1 MKDSTMERR
10 SFLKYAATA
19 TVATGLLGRP
29 IAAQTGQKGTKMS
42 KALQF

>member
-10 SFLKYAATA
+10 SFFKYGATA
-19 TVATGLLGRP
+19 TVASGQLDRP
-29 IAAQTGQKGTKMS
+29 IAARAGQKGTKMS

>member
-19 TVATGLLGRP
+19 TVASGLLGRP
-29 IAAQTGQKGTKMS
+29 IAARAGQKGTKMS